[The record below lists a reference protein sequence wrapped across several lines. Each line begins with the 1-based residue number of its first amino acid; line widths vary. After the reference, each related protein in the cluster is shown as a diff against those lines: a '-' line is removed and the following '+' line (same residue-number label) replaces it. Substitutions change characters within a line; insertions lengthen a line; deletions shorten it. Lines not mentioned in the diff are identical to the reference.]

1 MNKIAELRKKQGWSQ
16 SELASHV
23 GVKQN
28 TISQYENA
36 QRNIP
41 SKLVLKLS
49 DLFGVSPNYLM
60 GEAEK
65 PDEIR
70 PVTHDLQL
78 ATKII
83 TEDNINKVN
92 LYLRKGWRLVHIGDD
107 KELREDGTG
116 YSNVIYTLAWFGHP
130 QHLSAEE
137 LPEDYG
143 DVFGWYD
150 EDGIDGI

>member
-16 SELASHV
+16 SELASYV

-28 TISQYENA
+28 TISQYEND

-41 SKLVLKLS
+41 SRLVLKFA
-49 DLFGVSPNYLM
+49 DLFGVSPSYLM

-65 PDEIR
+65 PDEIH
-70 PVTHDLQL
+70 PVVHDLQL

-83 TEDNINKVN
+83 TEEIIDKVN

-107 KELREDGTG
+107 REFREDGSG
-116 YSNVIYTLAWFGHP
+116 YSTIIYTLAWFGHP
-130 QHLSAEE
+130 QHPSAEE
-137 LPEDYG
+137 LPEDTSRIYG
-143 DVFGWYD
+143 WHEEGL
-150 EDGIDGI
+150 DGI